1 MRHCLKCGVEV
12 EVDDNFCPECGHWTT
27 KGYSFLNDK
36 DNLKVINGKV
46 VIKQNRISYLISLIF
61 LFAVLSIGI
70 CMYRGKD
77 ILKPFTYIKREF
89 ISYKYGYNTTILDN
103 TNQYYNQNIFTLDE
117 AKNIIN
123 EDFSS
128 QSWQCSDTID
138 VSKLETEIENNY
150 EIVNVSFCEIS
161 LTEAEKIKKTIDN
174 IYNLFPNIKGY
185 LTNITITNALNKNDY
200 VAYFQPI
207 YQFVN
212 STNNINDFNKVNKSQ
227 ILLNSYYFL
236 NEDTLNKTVKDN
248 WYVNDATYE
257 SLIAHEFGHYITYVT
272 LLKEKNIGNTI
283 LETKDNKTD
292 IEEIKNIIKSGTYTE
307 ELVTSA
313 INNYNY
319 SNNTNLEISGFAEL
333 ISNYAKQKNSKGNYI
348 YDEIIAEAV
357 HDYYLHGSNS
367 NKASLEIISILKKR
381 LG

>member
-1 MRHCLKCGVEV
+1 MRHCLKCGIEV

-46 VIKQNRISYLISLIF
+46 VIKQNQVSYLISLMF
-61 LFAVLSIGI
+61 LFMILSIGI
-70 CMYRGKD
+70 CMYRGID
-77 ILKPFTYIKREF
+77 ILKPFIYIKREF
-89 ISYKYGYNTTILDN
+89 ISHKYGYNTTILDN
-103 TNQYYNQNIFTLDE
+103 NNQYYNKNVFTLDE

-128 QSWQCSDTID
+128 QSWQCSDAID

-150 EIVNVSFCEIS
+150 DIVNVSFCEIS
-161 LTEAEKIKKTIDN
+161 LTEAERIKKTIDN

-212 STNNINDFNKVNKSQ
+212 STNNINDFNKINKSQ

-236 NEDTLNKTVKDN
+236 NENTLNKNVKDN

-272 LLKEKNIGNTI
+272 LLKEKNIENTI